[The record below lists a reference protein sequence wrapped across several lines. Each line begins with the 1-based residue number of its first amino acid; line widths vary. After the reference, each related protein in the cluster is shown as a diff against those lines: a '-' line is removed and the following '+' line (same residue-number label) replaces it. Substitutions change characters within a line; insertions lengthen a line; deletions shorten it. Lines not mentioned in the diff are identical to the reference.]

1 MDTKQKELIAIGASV
16 TATCIPCLKYHFDKA
31 KDAGASDEEIAEA
44 IQVGRNVRTGSARI
58 WDEEAAKVTPSSGS

>member
-31 KDAGASDEEIAEA
+31 KNAGASEEEIAEA
-44 IQVGRNVRTGSARI
+44 IHVGRTVRAGSAKI
-58 WDEEAAKVTPSSGS
+58 WDEEAEEIVPGRGN